1 MLKVVFH
8 VDEVDRWSMVL
19 TNAKYFKALEPNS
32 SVIILANGS
41 AVLFYI
47 HPHTSLVEL
56 THALQKDGIQF
67 EACRNALKGYGIAEA
82 ILPQYVMPVDSGVV
96 ELAKRQA
103 DGYAYIRP

>member
-8 VDEVDRWSMVL
+8 VDEVDRWSIVL
-19 TNAKYFKALEPNS
+19 TNAKYFKALEPDS

-41 AVLFYI
+41 AVLFYV

-67 EACRNALKGYGIAEA
+67 EACRNALKGYGIEEA
-82 ILPQYVMPVDSGVV
+82 VLPEHVIPVDSGVV

-103 DGYAYIRP
+103 EGYAYIRP

>member
-8 VDEVDRWSMVL
+8 IDEVDRWSMVL
-19 TNAKYFKALEPNS
+19 NNAKYFKALEPDS

-41 AVLFYI
+41 AVLFYV
-47 HPHTSLVEL
+47 HPHTSLVDL
-56 THALQKDGIQF
+56 NFALQKEGIQF
-67 EACRNALKGYGIAEA
+67 EACRNALKGYGIVETV
-82 ILPQYVMPVDSGVV
+82 LPETVIPVNSGVV